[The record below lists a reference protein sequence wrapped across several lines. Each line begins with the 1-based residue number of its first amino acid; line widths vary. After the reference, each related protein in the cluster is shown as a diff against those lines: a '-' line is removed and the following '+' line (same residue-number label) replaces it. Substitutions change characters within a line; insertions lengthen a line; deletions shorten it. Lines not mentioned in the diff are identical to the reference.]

1 MRAVVR
7 GCGFVL
13 NIASTFLV
21 ILFAVDSVNANMEG
35 GGWGGNKFEIVLTV
49 GGKRVSVGLGRSR
62 NLC

>member
-1 MRAVVR
+1 VVR

-13 NIASTFLV
+13 NFASAILV

-35 GGWGGNKFEIVLTV
+35 GGGWGGNKFEIVLVV
-49 GGKRVSVGLGRSR
+49 GGKRVSVGLGPSR